1 MSCCIGCIA
10 MSRATRSL
18 TDTDRALWA
27 RYTRRVRPLSGLS
40 TAYVT
45 IEPPGAVIA
54 PPKHHLQQSGSDV
67 SKPSYPLVV
76 GEAPAGLDAA
86 TWRRFR
92 SGRLPAA
99 RRLDLHGYPAERA
112 FHALT
117 AFLRSAHADRL
128 RCVEV
133 VTGRGGSGETAGLLR
148 RELPVWLNR
157 PDIRPGLLAA
167 AHPHVRNPGSV
178 RLLLRRSR

>member
-1 MSCCIGCIA
+1 

-27 RYTRRVRPLSGLS
+27 RFTRRVRPLSGLS
-40 TAYVT
+40 TALAT
-45 IEPPGAVIA
+45 IEPPDAVIA
-54 PPKHHLQQSGSDV
+54 PPNRPLRQSGPDV
-67 SKPSYPLVV
+67 SKPNDPLVV

-92 SGRLPAA
+92 SGRLPAE
-99 RRLDLHGYPAERA
+99 RRLDLHGYAAERA
-112 FHALT
+112 FHALA
-117 AFLRSAHADRL
+117 AFLRSAHAERL

-133 VTGRGGSGETAGLLR
+133 VTGRGGGGEAIGLLR

-157 PDIRPGLLAA
+157 PDIRPILLAA